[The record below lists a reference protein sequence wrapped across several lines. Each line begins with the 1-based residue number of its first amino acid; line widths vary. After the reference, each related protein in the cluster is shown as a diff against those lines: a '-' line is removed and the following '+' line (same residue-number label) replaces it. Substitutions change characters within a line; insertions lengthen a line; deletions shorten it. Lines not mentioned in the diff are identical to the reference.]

1 MNPLVAMKKGT
12 AMKDK
17 RKRAAG
23 GGGGGGFGPFRIAP
37 HSSISNP
44 ANAAGFS
51 HSGFDVRVF
60 QVSGPPPTIEND
72 QVTGNALGGGSFPNF
87 TYIPVDDAAATAS
100 GIAQTPA
107 SLIHS
112 STNQTALLNLRAG
125 IDMMIDFEA
134 SVSPPNQH
142 GSIGQVDYGLS
153 AVFDP
158 NGLDGVQIRAR
169 RPLPHTVTCKST
181 SFPTFHLAGGGDFQ
195 LRVTGTNP
203 GDVIMYQ
210 LTAFVVGG
218 GASIGQSHL
227 MSMETQANLTGGTAS
242 IHDSMYFGF
251 MFS

>member
-1 MNPLVAMKKGT
+1 MNPLIALKKGT

-17 RKRAAG
+17 RKRAAGG

-51 HSGFDVRVF
+51 HSGFDVQVF
-60 QVSGPPPTIEND
+60 QVSGPPITIEND
-72 QVTGNALGGGSFPNF
+72 QVTGNALGGGSFPSF
-87 TYIPVDDAAATAS
+87 TYIPVDDAAATAT

-112 STNQTALLNLRAG
+112 STNQTAILNLRAG
-125 IDMMIDFEA
+125 IDMIVNFEA

-142 GSIGQVDYGLS
+142 GSISTVEYGLS

-158 NGLDGVQIRAR
+158 NGLDGAQVRAR
-169 RPLPHTVTCKST
+169 RPLPHSVSVKS
-181 SFPTFHLAGGGDFQ
+181 SASATFRLAGGGDFEM
-195 LRVTGTNP
+195 RISGTNP

-210 LTAFVVGG
+210 LTAFVYGVLP
-218 GASIGQSHL
+218 GQTHL

-242 IHDSMYFGF
+242 IHDAMYFGF
-251 MFS
+251 VFS

>member
-37 HSSISNP
+37 HSSISAP

-60 QVSGPPPTIEND
+60 QVSGPPPTIETD

-87 TYIPVDDAAATAS
+87 TYIPVDDAAATAT

-112 STNQTALLNLRAG
+112 LTNQTAILNLRAG
-125 IDMMIDFEA
+125 IDMVLDFEA

-142 GSIGQVDYGLS
+142 GSVSDVNYSLS
-153 AVFDP
+153 VVFDP
-158 NGLDGVQIRAR
+158 NGLDGAQIRAR
-169 RPLPHTVTCKST
+169 RPLPHSVNVKST
-181 SFPTFHLAGGGDFQ
+181 SSATFHLTGGGDFQ
-195 LRVTGTNP
+195 LRISGTNP

-210 LTAFVVGG
+210 VTAFVA
-218 GASIGQSHL
+218 GALPGQVHL
-227 MSMETQANLTGGTAS
+227 MSMETPSNLTGGTAS
-242 IHDSMYFGF
+242 IHDAMYFGLV
-251 MFS
+251 FS

>member
-23 GGGGGGFGPFRIAP
+23 GGGGGFGPFRIAP
-37 HSSISNP
+37 HSSISAP

-60 QVSGPPPTIEND
+60 QVSGPPPTIEID

-112 STNQTALLNLRAG
+112 STNQTALINLRAG
-125 IDMMIDFEA
+125 IDMVLDFEA

-142 GSIGQVDYGLS
+142 GSVGQVDYSLS
-153 AVFDP
+153 VVFDP
-158 NGLDGVQIRAR
+158 NGLDGAQIRAR
-169 RPLPHTVTCKST
+169 RPLPHTVTVKST
-181 SFPTFHLAGGGDFQ
+181 NSATLHLTGGGDFQ
-195 LRVTGTNP
+195 LRIGGTNP

-210 LTAFVVGG
+210 LTAFVTGG
-218 GASIGQSHL
+218 GAAFGQSHL
-227 MSMETQANLTGGTAS
+227 MSMETQANLVGGTAS
-242 IHDSMYFGF
+242 IHDAMYFGLV
-251 MFS
+251 FS